1 MSNGSEEIIKTVAV
15 FEANLGGHYLQYAKL
30 AIKALVD
37 SGYKVIFITL
47 ESSFKS
53 SIFKDVFEKPQ
64 PQLEIIPIDAKIVYS
79 KNSYL
84 NKLYKTRAYLKEI
97 KKVLNAFPECEFLFL
112 PFLNHFSHYLVLS
125 FNAIGGLPYGGILL
139 HNFFHMETDSTIKNV
154 TKEKLKKLVL
164 LSLLKREK
172 CKFIGIT
179 DPTLLDYLQKKRIK
193 NKPKL
198 HLLNE
203 PGIIDSQFENDD
215 ETNSGI
221 RKNFRSS
228 MGINDNDMV
237 ILVYGVISGRKGV
250 ANLINAL
257 VEKEIEN
264 VKILSAG
271 VIEPDVKN
279 LLNSEKINA
288 FIKENKIIIL
298 DKYLSR
304 NEESKLFS
312 AADVV
317 WVGYLDFYSMSGVL
331 FQASIMQKPIIA
343 CRKGLI
349 GWHTEKYD
357 LGFIIDP
364 EDKDQIISVI
374 VKINNDRSLLE
385 KFKQNALALSVLHT
399 EEQFCIDLGK
409 HLNSILKK

>member
-53 SIFKDVFEKPQ
+53 SIFKDVFEKPLTQ
-64 PQLEIIPIDAKIVYS
+64 IEIIPINAKIVYS
-79 KNSYL
+79 KNSFL

-97 KKVLNAFPECEFLFL
+97 KKILNAFPECEFLFL
-112 PFLNHFSHYLVLS
+112 PFLNHFGHYLVLS
-125 FNAIGGLPYGGILL
+125 FDAIGGLPYGGILL
-139 HNFFHMETDSTIKNV
+139 HNFFHMKTDSTIKNV
-154 TKEKLKKLVL
+154 IKENLKKFVL

-179 DPTLLDYLQKKRIK
+179 DPTLLDYLKKKRIK
-193 NKPKL
+193 NKSKL
-198 HLLNE
+198 YLLNE
-203 PGIIDSQFENDD
+203 PGIIDSQVDKSNMD
-215 ETNSGI
+215 I

-228 MGINDNDMV
+228 MGINDNDLV
-237 ILVYGVISGRKGV
+237 ILVYGVISGRKGI

-257 VEKEIEN
+257 VEKNIEN
-264 VKILSAG
+264 VKILIAG
-271 VIEPDVKN
+271 IIEPDVKGF
-279 LLNSEKINA
+279 LNSEKLNA

-349 GWHTEKYD
+349 GWFTEKYD

-374 VKINNDRSLLE
+374 VTINNDRSLLE
-385 KFKQNALALSVLHT
+385 KFKKNALALSILHT
-399 EEQFCIDLGK
+399 EEQICTALGK
-409 HLNSILKK
+409 HINSILKK